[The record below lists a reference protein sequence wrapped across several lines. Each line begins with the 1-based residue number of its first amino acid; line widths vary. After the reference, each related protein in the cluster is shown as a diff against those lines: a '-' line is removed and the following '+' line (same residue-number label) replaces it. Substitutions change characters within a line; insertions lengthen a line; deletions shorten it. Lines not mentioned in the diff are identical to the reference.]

1 MTRPSNTQMHEQP
14 NSSDH
19 DRHDLLAVAAL
30 ADRDATGEEAVRAQ
44 AQVDTCTECASL
56 HAELVSLASATRTLP
71 AMQRPRDFQLT
82 AGGRPAT
89 APEPDPSSVRVIRDG
104 PRRFQPAARR
114 WVSRRSALPACCSG
128 SCPARCHSV
137 ALRAPQADRRRAS
150 APQQEIQQTLGRG
163 RCRFSSAGSDRQQ
176 RRRPRAARRERT
188 RRAGRAAAAGRE
200 PAAGSGPGLRQRRRG
215 GRHPGTNGCGH
226 VQPARRRRREV
237 RASPRS
243 PRIVDRRLGAD
254 RRLGDAAHHRARA
267 VCPALDLA
275 PLRRLTTG
283 RPARAVPDGS
293 RRDPPVHLGTCP
305 PNA

>member
-19 DRHDLLAVAAL
+19 DRHDLLAIAAL

-56 HAELVSLASATRTLP
+56 HAELVSLASATSSLP
-71 AMQRPRDFQLT
+71 AVQRPRDFQLRPEDAQRLRPNRFRRLFGTFGT
-82 AGGRPAT
+82 A
-89 APEPDPSSVRVIRDG
+89 RDG
-104 PRRFQPAARR
+104 F
-114 WVSRRSALPACCSG
+114 SRPLALGLTTLGLAGCCSG

-137 ALRAPQADRRRAS
+137 ALERPGRAAAGS
-150 APQQEIQQTLGRG
+150 APQQEIQQTLG
-163 RCRFSSAGSDRQQ
+163 
-176 RRRPRAARRERT
+176 
-188 RRAGRAAAAGRE
+188 AAAAPSAAPAAPARE
-200 PAAGSGPGLRQRRRG
+200 APLRPQPAASAPAGSGRGLERGYGMAPGTSHQRRRG
-215 GRHPGTNGCGH
+215 GRHPAPTDVGSFSQCD
-226 VQPARRRRREV
+226 RRRTSERHLAVRRF
-237 RASPRS
+237 
-243 PRIVDRRLGAD
+243 DRRLGAD
-254 RRLGDAAHHRARA
+254 RHLGDVAHHRARA

-305 PNA
+305 PNV